1 MCAIYGCPVEAS
13 ADPIEASSRTFRVTA
28 LQRRFNGIGR
38 GVIWVG
44 VVVVE
49 GIWAAGVIHS
59 SINPHSEATLQMK
72 KSCGLESAASI
83 CQNKNPP
90 TTETNIPPA

>member
-28 LQRRFNGIGR
+28 VQRRFNGIER

-49 GIWAAGVIHS
+49 GIWVAGVIRL
-59 SINPHSEATLQMK
+59 SINPHSAAQRQMDK
-72 KSCGLESAASI
+72 AAA
-83 CQNKNPP
+83 NG
-90 TTETNIPPA
+90 